1 MDDTGGRNEDDS
13 TDDPPRR
20 PPLQFSL
27 RGLFIVTTAV
37 ALVFGTLRWLGVSP
51 EASGFILVVL
61 IIAAA
66 AAAGLMVA
74 ILRE

>member
-1 MDDTGGRNEDDS
+1 MADDIGRNEEGS
-13 TDDPPRR
+13 TDVPPRR
-20 PPLQFSL
+20 PRLQFSL
-27 RGLFIVTTAV
+27 RGLLLLTVAV
-37 ALVFGTLRWLGVSP
+37 ALLFGTLRWLGVSP

-66 AAAGLMVA
+66 AAIGLMVA

>member
-1 MDDTGGRNEDDS
+1 MAGDGVRNEEDS
-13 TDDPPRR
+13 TERTPRR

-27 RGLFIVTTAV
+27 RGLLLLTAAV
-37 ALVFGTLRWLGVSP
+37 AVLFGTLRWLGVSP

-61 IIAAA
+61 VIAAA
-66 AAAGLMVA
+66 AAIGLMVA

>member
-1 MDDTGGRNEDDS
+1 MADDGGRNEENS
-13 TDDPPRR
+13 TDGSPRR
-20 PPLQFSL
+20 PPLQFGI
-27 RGLFIVTTAV
+27 RGLLLLTTAM
-37 ALVFGTLRWLGVSP
+37 ALLFGTLRWLGVSP

-66 AAAGLMVA
+66 AAVGLLVA